1 MIRSINFFYLNIV
14 SLFYI
19 SFLFISVAVSQINY
33 SKTDFRSPL
42 GIPLILSG
50 NFAELRSNHF
60 HTGLDIKTN
69 GKSGYRIYSID
80 SGFVSRIN
88 ISHWGYGKTIYV
100 DHPNGYTSIY
110 AHLSRFPQKI
120 EEYIRKEQFKKETE
134 TLTLYLDKD
143 EIIVSKGEIIA
154 FSGNTGGSSGPH
166 LHFEIRETE
175 ATVLLSIVIRSESV
189 LNPIPKPIV
198 QTEIIKEVIE
208 YKSSFPFGPKI

>member
-1 MIRSINFFYLNIV
+1 MIRLINFSQLKVVF
-14 SLFYI
+14 LFYI
-19 SFLFISVAVSQINY
+19 LFLFISVSISQIDY

-50 NFAELRSNHF
+50 NFAEFRSNHF
-60 HTGLDIKTN
+60 HTGLDIKTK

-120 EEYIRKEQFKKETE
+120 EEYIRKQEIKA
-134 TLTLYLDKD
+134 TLGKQL
-143 EIIVSKGEIIA
+143 
-154 FSGNTGGSSGPH
+154 
-166 LHFEIRETE
+166 
-175 ATVLLSIVIRSESV
+175 
-189 LNPIPKPIV
+189 
-198 QTEIIKEVIE
+198 IIK
-208 YKSSFPFGPKI
+208 